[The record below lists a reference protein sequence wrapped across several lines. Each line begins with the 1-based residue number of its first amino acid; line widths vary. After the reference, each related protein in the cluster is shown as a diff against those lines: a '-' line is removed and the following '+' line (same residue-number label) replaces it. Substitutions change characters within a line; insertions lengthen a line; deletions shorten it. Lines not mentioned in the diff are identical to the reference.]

1 MLRHFM
7 RLDIDNDLLTA
18 MAERWRPEL
27 HTFHF
32 PEGEMTITLKDVA
45 ILTGLPITGDAI
57 IDKSRKPEDGWGPLI
72 QERLGFNMPT
82 TTPVDGVGH
91 PPLNARQVSI
101 LWLVDHIQME
111 VNIGP
116 DTPEDQVERYAR
128 VYLIGLVGGFLFP
141 DKSNRWIQGMWL
153 HMLLGD
159 WDEIGKKKLG
169 VGRLGWDLPRVVYL
183 LEVGSETSWWCDVH
197 TPTLGMG
204 ASSVFSTS
212 RPSRILVAR

>member
-18 MAERWRPEL
+18 MAERWLPEL

-45 ILTGLPITGDAI
+45 ILIGLPITGDAT
-57 IDKSRKPEDGWGPLI
+57 IDNSRKPEDGWGPLI

-82 TTPVDGVGH
+82 TTPVEGVGH
-91 PPLNARQVSI
+91 PPLNAGEVSI
-101 LWLVDHIQME
+101 PWLVEHIQLE

-128 VYLIGLVGGFLFP
+128 VYLIGP
-141 DKSNRWIQGMWL
+141 PIQVLSAQMS
-153 HMLLGD
+153 
-159 WDEIGKKKLG
+159 
-169 VGRLGWDLPRVVYL
+169 R
-183 LEVGSETSWWCDVH
+183 
-197 TPTLGMG
+197 
-204 ASSVFSTS
+204 SSCHENLDSIFSIVDS
-212 RPSRILVAR
+212 PFS